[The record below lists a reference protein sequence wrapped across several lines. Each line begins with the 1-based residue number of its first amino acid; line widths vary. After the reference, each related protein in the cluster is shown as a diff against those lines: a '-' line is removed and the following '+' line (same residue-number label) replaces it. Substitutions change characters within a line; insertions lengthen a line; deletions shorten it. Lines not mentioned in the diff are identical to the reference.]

1 MEDSQNTVPS
11 WPFRATGK
19 GQAIAATT
27 ASASMTIAA
36 GELLEGALIANLTT
50 SWAWVTFGQ
59 GGQATAAFPAAGAA
73 QPGVPIAPNTSRSV
87 RPPNAP
93 KDASSQEAVY
103 DTVAVILQTGSG
115 TVLVTP
121 GLGL

>member
-1 MEDSQNTVPS
+1 
-11 WPFRATGK
+11 
-19 GQAIAATT
+19 
-27 ASASMTIAA
+27 MTIAA
-36 GELLEGALIANLTT
+36 GELFEGALVANLTT

-59 GGQATAAFPAAGAA
+59 GGNATVALPTAGA
-73 QPGVPIAPNTSRSV
+73 PGTPQAGMALAPNTSRPM

-103 DTVAVILQTGSG
+103 DTVAVVLQTGSG

-121 GLGL
+121 GLGV